1 MIEKLKR
8 QTASESEH
16 ALDLLAWTALYR
28 AWLREGQLFDLSRH
42 LYLVDI
48 YNCRAREIVIA
59 KASQMGASEYA
70 VSYALHACDQ
80 RRATVLYVF
89 PTETHVGDFSADRI
103 NPALE
108 ASPYLNAL
116 VVGGRDG
123 GKRGAD
129 RVTLKRVRDRF
140 LYLRGAQV
148 SPGGSAPQLKSVA
161 ADVVIFDELDE
172 MDPRAP
178 IIGVKR
184 LGHSPIGGRLDI
196 STLTYHGRGIDAR
209 FQESDQREWHV
220 RCGGCGEWQPLTVD
234 QMVIEWDDLGRPTAW
249 HGMGDGRVWLAC
261 RKCGRELDR
270 LAQGRWVARYPDRPI
285 AGFHMSKLFSATA
298 DLMTIIAQLQ
308 KTDETVRRECFNQD
322 LGLPYRPRG
331 GQLTEGA
338 LDSCRRDYGHG
349 PVRGER
355 PFMGVD
361 VGSLIHV
368 VVRGPL
374 DAEGE
379 RPQRFAGAVTTFDE
393 LGRLIRQYR
402 PRRVVIDG
410 LPETRMARKL
420 QEDFPAGLVWLAYFT
435 DRGKDE
441 EAVWFDKEKGTVSVD
456 RTRTLDGMLEGFS
469 EVMQE
474 NTLPANAREIGGGDY
489 YRHMTEP
496 VRVIEE
502 GRRAAAVARYVSERA
517 DHYCF
522 AENYCHVAAMGGK
535 MRRLGVVAGM
545 GAKGW

>member
-1 MIEKLKR
+1 M
-8 QTASESEH
+8 T
-16 ALDLLAWTALYR
+16 LDLLSWTAVHR
-28 AWLREGQLFDLSRH
+28 AWLREGQLFDLAHH

-48 YNCRAREIVIA
+48 YNCQAREIVIA

-70 VSYALHACDQ
+70 ISYALHACDQ

-89 PTETHVGDFSADRI
+89 PTETHVGDFSAERI
-103 NPALE
+103 NAALE
-108 ASPYLNAL
+108 VSPYLSKL

-148 SPGGSAPQLKSVA
+148 SPSGNAPQLKSVA
-161 ADVVIFDELDE
+161 GDIVIFDELDE

-178 IIGVKR
+178 VIGVKR
-184 LGHSPIGGRLDI
+184 LGHSAIGGRLDI

-220 RCGGCGEWQPLTVD
+220 RCASCGEWQPLTIHQV
-234 QMVIEWDDLGRPTAW
+234 VLEWDELERPTAW
-249 HGMGDGRVWLAC
+249 HGMNEGRAFVAC

-270 LAQGRWVARYPDRPI
+270 VGRGQWVAAHPERPI
-285 AGFHMSKLFSATA
+285 AGFHLSKLFSATA
-298 DLMTIIAQLQ
+298 DLMPILAQLQ
-308 KTDETVRRECFNQD
+308 KTDETTRRECFNQD

-331 GQLTEGA
+331 GQLTEAA
-338 LDSCRRDYGHG
+338 LDGCRREYAHG

-355 PFMGVD
+355 PVMGVD
-361 VGSLIHV
+361 VGNLLHV

-374 DAEGE
+374 DADGE
-379 RPQRFAGAVTTFDE
+379 RPQRFAGEVATFDE
-393 LGRLIRQYR
+393 VGRLIRQYR

-420 QEDFPAGLVWLAYFT
+420 QEDFPRGMVWLAYFAE
-435 DRGKDE
+435 RSKDE
-441 EAVWFDKEKGTVSVD
+441 EPVHFDREKGTVVVD
-456 RTRTLDGMLEGFS
+456 RTRTLDATLEGFS
-469 EVMQE
+469 EVMQA

-502 GRRAAAVARYVSERA
+502 GKRTAAMARYVSERP

-522 AENYCHVAAMGGK
+522 AEAYCHVAA
-535 MRRLGVVAGM
+535 LGAKQSGLVVVAGR
-545 GAKGW
+545 GVKGW